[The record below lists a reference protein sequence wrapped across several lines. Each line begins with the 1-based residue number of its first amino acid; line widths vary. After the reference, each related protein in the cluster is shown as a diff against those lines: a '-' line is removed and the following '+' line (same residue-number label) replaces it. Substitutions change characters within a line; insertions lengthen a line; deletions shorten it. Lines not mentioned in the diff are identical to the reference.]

1 MLKWGGELT
10 HAGVQQAQFL
20 GEQYR
25 EKMYIEDKDKSK
37 EQGGL
42 LRLHSTYR
50 HDLKC
55 YTSDE
60 GRCQKT
66 AAAFLKGLLFLEG
79 ALAPVLAIMVRND
92 DSVQNMLND
101 SSEADHLLKEVKEK
115 LKELFHAKIPII
127 DKYNEMFTEEPTKK
141 VKEYFNKIGVP
152 IDRLE
157 EIYQLMKQITK
168 EMKENL
174 DQLDPF

>member
-1 MLKWGGELT
+1 MEALFVLKWGGELT
-10 HAGVQQAQFL
+10 HAGVNQASSL
-20 GEQYR
+20 GENFR
-25 EKMYIEDKDKSK
+25 EKMYIEDKS
-37 EQGGL
+37 GGL

-92 DSVQNMLND
+92 
-101 SSEADHLLKEVKEK
+101 EV
-115 LKELFHAKIPII
+115 
-127 DKYNEMFTEEPTKK
+127 
-141 VKEYFNKIGVP
+141 V
-152 IDRLE
+152 
-157 EIYQLMKQITK
+157 
-168 EMKENL
+168 
-174 DQLDPF
+174 